1 MGTAASNNGPSGPG
15 GLLPS
20 WYPGGGPAGGPPPTP
35 PGPPPPDGLPP
46 GPGLAPPPPAP
57 PGLPPIPLPAAAAAA
72 AWPTARRAINRFA
85 GTGTGSNL
93 RDAGRNYGRTL
104 GGSSSASRAASTGIS
119 AGRGL
124 ATFLSGVAAAGGGGL
139 AQTVSIMGIA
149 TLDGQSPEFVLAKI
163 ANSIAPT
170 GATNDEAV
178 AREAVMSTLDRLYTE
193 LIGRGENL
201 TALEALTPEQI
212 KDVIVEYTSC
222 YIYKKW
228 VYELGISIEKNAVSE
243 RQALDLE
250 AQMKDFIRIE
260 VQTRFRDVPADQ
272 LDLANPTNQAIIV
285 YIFQLAYSTL
295 EQ

>member
-20 WYPGGGPAGGPPPTP
+20 WYPGGGPDGQPL
-35 PGPPPPDGLPP
+35 PGPPEAPGPDGLPP
-46 GPGLAPPPPAP
+46 VPNPAPAP
-57 PGLPPIPLPAAAAAA
+57 PTPPHLPPIPLPALTAAA
-72 AWPTARRAINRFA
+72 AWPKARNAIDRFA
-85 GTGTGSNL
+85 GTGTRSNL

-104 GGSSSASRAASTGIS
+104 GGASSASKAASTGIS

-124 ATFLSGVAAAGGGGL
+124 ASFLGGVSAAGGGGL
-139 AQTVSIMGIA
+139 AQAVSTIGIA
-149 TLDGQSPEFVLAKI
+149 TLDGQSPEFILAKI
-163 ANSIAPT
+163 ANSIAPA

-201 TALEALTPEQI
+201 TALEELTPEQI
-212 KDVIVEYTSC
+212 KDVIVEYASC

-250 AQMKDFIRIE
+250 AQMKDFIRAE
-260 VQTRFRDVPADQ
+260 VTTKFRDVPADQ
-272 LDLANPTNQAIIV
+272 LDLANPANQEIII